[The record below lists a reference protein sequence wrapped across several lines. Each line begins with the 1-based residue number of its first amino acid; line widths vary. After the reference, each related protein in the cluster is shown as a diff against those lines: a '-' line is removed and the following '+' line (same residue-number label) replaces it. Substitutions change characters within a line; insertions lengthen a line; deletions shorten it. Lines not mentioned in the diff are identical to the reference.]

1 MSNMDVAVSPTFKT
15 ILDYA
20 KMMDLATN
28 YTAEE
33 LTRLIQCPTELVKMW
48 QGGATL
54 GNMPPRTYVS
64 MSAFHMGM
72 GLYSSQNKCLKDL
85 ENTIVVTAVGQ
96 HDSSE
101 LSLSTTVVVPFTITG
116 QKIADIGRPYTVTG
130 GVATKMYEVKIPL
143 EGRVLTATYDKLL
156 STYREE
162 QANGLV
168 YRELAVQQTGWELT
182 KAKQILDFVAKAPSF
197 MTVTAAIHKDK
208 PAPEKIKLTLK
219 LLEITYG
226 CGNFYNAG
234 LKELIE
240 TAKQSVHRPVLIV
253 PKTAFR
259 AIFDVDANFD
269 VQHIPLQSPEGSL
282 VTYKAEPS
290 TRDLQPNT
298 YHMTFVSANENTA
311 KLRNLSSG
319 DTIPTLVSK
328 DGDMIPIVVIDN
340 TLINDETSMESPF
353 VQRDAMRFE
362 YFTVGSVASI
372 VNSIKPELVFSDY
385 KDGKNG
391 EFSTDKLALR
401 SPSVS
406 YVHDYTDGSCK
417 AVTLAEAHQSANPE
431 FMFTEERQREL
442 ATRMDVVIGT
452 ANILYDDKAIMNM
465 ARAESFREALQLPQS
480 HFEVDMRHMLRPQ
493 VGQDENGDDVPLPE
507 DRQHIIDE
515 VQNNHYP
522 GDYTL
527 TGVEEHEPEPEGHPA
542 AQRDFEMEFVYRGAL
557 YNASPLQSIKS
568 EIIQVGAELT
578 ELYNGND
585 NLTIVIGHLKEWL
598 ANPNDANFL
607 QAKTQQLRNRNQ
619 LENLLAAA
627 DQGPGMADPLTIVVM
642 KRSAAAIQADE
653 RDGNE
658 MRKALLK
665 KALNVYNTLSGLAKD
680 ILGPGGTN
688 SILGILPINTYDLQN
703 PTADETLFMKVMFY
717 CVLPII
723 STRVIAPQQW
733 HMNRYTLGGIPVYG
747 RALCTLLLPDNCMF
761 VIGEAGHVD
770 VTDHTPFF
778 LADRYPVE
786 RESIITRMWTE
797 RYRALRQCSSCHAVL
812 MGIHYSLMLNYNN
825 FHKVFDRKYYSG
837 LAYIGVRAIT
847 FDSYSAA
854 VMPTNSVI
862 HITGR
867 VTATAIEHRHQL
879 QITTYKEAGCVPNGL
894 KTGVS
899 LRNIY
904 ISNIRGGRT
913 KARSE
918 TDVLFVDSFNAY
930 SPADYSCT
938 SEQSNYLLFG
948 GRSDFQKD
956 SSKPDPLTGL
966 YTCMPTLTAAGA
978 ATHNTERLIDNYI
991 TATGTESTFLDAF
1004 NQLIKTPTLE
1014 EFVLSSDLFDNPA
1027 QFIVDSAHGGRNWED
1042 GRFYSP
1048 RLPVLFCATYG
1059 IGRLSDRQLNNPC
1072 PTVQLNNLCPRVN
1085 GTGIF
1090 ANSTARI
1097 AAAAVQTVL
1106 TRCLG
1111 GAGARGWL
1119 TA

>member
-1 MSNMDVAVSPTFKT
+1 MSPPFRT
-15 ILDYA
+15 ILNYSKILELTDNYTSE
-20 KMMDLATN
+20 DLAKI
-28 YTAEE
+28 
-33 LTRLIQCPTELVKMW
+33 IQCPTELVKMW

-64 MSAFHMGM
+64 MAAFHMGM
-72 GLYSSQNKCLKDL
+72 GLYGSQNKCLKDI

-101 LSLSTTVVVPFTITG
+101 LSLSTTVIVPFTITG
-116 QKIADIGRPYTVTG
+116 QKIADIGRPYSVTG

-156 STYREE
+156 SAYREE
-162 QANGLV
+162 QAAALV

-182 KAKQILDFVAKAPSF
+182 KTKQILDFVVKAPSL
-197 MTVTAAIHKDK
+197 MTITSAIHKDK
-208 PAPEKIKLTLK
+208 PAPEKIRLTLK

-240 TAKQSVHRPVLIV
+240 TAKQSVARPVLVI

-259 AIFDVDANFD
+259 AIFDQLDSIFEVRR
-269 VQHIPLQSPEGSL
+269 IPLQSPEGSL
-282 VTYKAEPS
+282 VTYRAEPS

-298 YHMTFVSANENTA
+298 YHMDFLPANGNA
-311 KLRNLSSG
+311 RKLRNLDAG
-319 DTIPTLVSK
+319 ETIPALVSK
-328 DGDMIPIVVIDN
+328 DGDLIPIVVVDNMQID
-340 TLINDETSMESPF
+340 DETSMESPF

-372 VNSIKPELVFSDY
+372 VNSIKPELVFSNQ
-385 KDGKNG
+385 KDSKNG

-417 AVTLAEAHQSANPE
+417 PVTLVEAHQSANPE
-431 FMFTEERQREL
+431 FMFTEDRQREL
-442 ATRMDVVIGT
+442 ALRMDTVIGT
-452 ANILYDDKAIMNM
+452 ANVLYNDEAIMKM
-465 ARAESFREALQLPQS
+465 MRAGSFREALQLPQS
-480 HFEVDMRHMLRPQ
+480 HFETDMRHMIRPQ
-493 VGQDENGDDVPLPE
+493 VGVDEKGDNVLLP
-507 DRQHIIDE
+507 DE
-515 VQNNHYP
+515 RRAVITAARWVHFA

-527 TGVEEHEPEPEGHPA
+527 TGSEVHEPEPEGNHDDIYQPNA
-542 AQRDFEMEFVYRGAL
+542 NMEFVYRGAL

-578 ELYNGND
+578 ELYD
-585 NLTIVIGHLKEWL
+585 STDDLKAVIVDLKEWL
-598 ANPNDANFL
+598 ARPYEEVDFL
-607 QAKTQQLRNRNQ
+607 QAKTRRLTSEEEQDALLRDGR
-619 LENLLAAA
+619 L
-627 DQGPGMADPLTIVVM
+627 GPGMADPLTIVVM
-642 KRSAAAIQADE
+642 KRRMRAILIRNNADE
-653 RDGNE
+653 IVVLN
-658 MRKALLK
+658 KALT
-665 KALNVYNTLSGLAKD
+665 VYNTISKLAKD
-680 ILGPGGTN
+680 ILGDGGTR
-688 SILGILPINTYDLQN
+688 SILGILPVNTYDLQQ
-703 PTADETLFMKVMFY
+703 PTAGEMLFMRVMFY
-717 CVLPII
+717 CVLPVI
-723 STRVIAPQQW
+723 STKVVTVKMW

-747 RALCTLLLPDNCMF
+747 RTLCTLLLPNNHMF
-761 VIGEAGHVD
+761 LIGNTDENSNLFVD
-770 VTDHTPFF
+770 VTEHMPFF

-797 RYRALRQCSSCHAVL
+797 RYRALRQCSSYNCAVL
-812 MGIHYSLMLNYNN
+812 MGIHYSLMMNYDN
-825 FHKVFDRKYYSG
+825 FQKVFDRKNYSG
-837 LAYIGVRAIT
+837 LAYVGVRMIN
-847 FDSYSAA
+847 FDSYSAT
-854 VMPTNSVI
+854 VVPTNSVI

-867 VTATAIEHRHQL
+867 VTATALEHRHQL
-879 QITTYKEAGCVPNGL
+879 QITTYKEAGCVPSGL
-894 KTGVS
+894 KTGMG

-904 ISNIRGGRT
+904 ISNVRGGRT
-913 KARSE
+913 KARDE
-918 TDVLFVDSFNAY
+918 TDILFVDSFNSY

-938 SEQSNYLLFG
+938 SEQSNFLLFG
-948 GRSDFQKD
+948 GRSDFEKD
-956 SSKPDPLTGL
+956 PSKPDPLTGL
-966 YTCMPTLTAAGA
+966 FTCMPTLTVAGA
-978 ATHNTERLIDNYI
+978 ATHNVEKLIDDYV
-991 TATGTESTFLDAF
+991 TATGGESAFLDTF

-1014 EFVLSSDLFDNPA
+1014 EFVLLSDLFDNPA
-1027 QFIVDSAHGGRNWED
+1027 KFIVDCVHGGRNWED

-1059 IGRLSDRQLNNPC
+1059 IGRLSDRQINNPC

-1090 ANSTARI
+1090 ANSTGKV